1 MSRWLCALLWVCTG
15 GVEVDVYSYGCA
27 LRVSRWFCAWMCAG
41 GVKVVV
47 CSLCAGCVEVVV
59 CSLCV
64 LAMGVSRWL
73 CVVCVRWGCRGG
85 CV

>member
-15 GVEVDVYSYGCA
+15 GVDFVHGCA
-27 LRVSRWFCAWMCAG
+27 LGVSRWLC
-41 GVKVVV
+41 VV
-47 CSLCAGCVEVVV
+47 CAL
-59 CSLCV
+59 
-64 LAMGVSRWL
+64 GVSRWL